1 MRALEPSEGMRDVF
15 TNTVKDN
22 RVSVADGQFTAT
34 GAEDSSADLIV
45 IAQVSG
51 LSRLLVIDHQ

>member
-1 MRALEPSEGMRDVF
+1 MRDVF